1 MDRKKLEDLLGGH
14 KTTKSRTMIKE
25 VKRDVDMFRQDCKVK
40 NSEKVQHLKILYSE
54 RIEKEK
60 LVELPKHLSR
70 YAGVKVFTEGCDLIC
85 EELKGP
91 VVVEREGFP
100 IPLSKVRRIY

>member
-14 KTTKSRTMIKE
+14 KTTKSRTRIKE

-40 NSEKVQHLKILYSE
+40 NSEKVQHLEELYSE

-70 YAGVKVFTEGCDLIC
+70 CEGLVGFLDLGC
-85 EELKGP
+85 FL
-91 VVVEREGFP
+91 
-100 IPLSKVRRIY
+100 